1 MKTQT
6 ILSISLALLMNAF
19 ILNGFATEKKPH
31 GEAIHLNL
39 IYQADMESSEE
50 ALELEDWM
58 TDDSCWEI
66 NAEETKLINEDQE
79 SEEHLAIES
88 WMTDDNLWRL

>member
-6 ILSISLALLMNAF
+6 ILSISLALLMSAF
-19 ILNGFATEKKPH
+19 LLNGFATEKPV
-31 GEAIHLNL
+31 GSAVVNASLF
-39 IYQADMESSEE
+39 YQADMESSDE

-58 TDDSCWEI
+58 TDDSYWKM
-66 NAEETKLINEDQE
+66 NAEEMKVDQE
-79 SEEHLAIES
+79 AIGTEGHLAIED